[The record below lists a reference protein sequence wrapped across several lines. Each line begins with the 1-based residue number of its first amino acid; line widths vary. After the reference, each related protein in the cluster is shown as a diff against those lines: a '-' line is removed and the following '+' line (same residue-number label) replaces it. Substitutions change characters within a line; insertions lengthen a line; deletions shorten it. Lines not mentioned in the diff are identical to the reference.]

1 LTASAQ
7 LADSHTTRLNPEQR
21 LAVEHLEG
29 PLLVLAGAGSGKT
42 RVLTMRVV
50 RLIEEHGVPAERILA
65 VTFTN
70 KAAGEMKDRIR
81 RLLGREPTGAWIGTF
96 HSLGARLL
104 RRHAGL
110 MGFDSAFTIFDA
122 DQSLREVKRVMAHLG
137 VDPKKWQPKAV
148 RGVISDAKN
157 RLVTP
162 EEYAA
167 EHTEGFDP
175 FARTVAR
182 VFPEYQRALRSQNA
196 LDFDDLLV
204 STVDLFDRQ
213 PDVLGRYQKRF
224 AFMLVDEYQDTNR
237 AQFRFLEALAREHRN
252 LMVVGDDD
260 QSIYGWRGADI
271 RNILD
276 FETTFPGTRVV
287 RLETNYRST
296 DTILRAANAVIRR
309 NVNRK
314 EKTLRTDREAGPHIT
329 LAETADEVDE
339 ASWIADRIERLLVE
353 GDIPG
358 YRAAAVLYRTN
369 AHSRALED
377 AFRRRG
383 IPYQIVGGVRFYE
396 RREIQDVLAYLRLI
410 SNPQDSAAFERVVNL
425 PRRGVGDTTVAALR
439 ALAEREGVSLLEAVA
454 PAQDSSE
461 IPAGG
466 RRGLERFAALIQDF
480 SARAVRLSVGP
491 LIEELVKEL
500 GLLEH
505 LRREGPEGE
514 DRADNV
520 QELVAGAMD
529 FEARMEDEWEG
540 ESPDRFTELDLFL
553 QQVALVTDLDAHN
566 ARAEAVTL
574 MTLHNAKG
582 LEYPAVFIAG
592 LEDGLFPL
600 SRAYDEPSELEEER
614 RLFYVGITRAE
625 DRLFLTWAR
634 ERRRAGDFMI
644 CRVSPFVED
653 VPAELVEVERSARL
667 QREDD
672 AYRAQGRRP
681 RGDGPGGW
689 RGEESKWESPP
700 EPDDF
705 PDDLNQDRARL
716 VRGERVVHATFGSG
730 TIVEVSGFGR
740 DLRVVVQFDSVG
752 VKRLLARYAELE
764 RGL

>member
-1 LTASAQ
+1 MSAPAEI
-7 LADSHTTRLNPEQR
+7 ADSPTTRLNPEQR
-21 LAVEHLEG
+21 LAVEHVEG

-50 RLIEEHGVPAERILA
+50 RLIEEHGVPADRILA

-81 RLLGREPTGAWIGTF
+81 RLLGREPSGAWIGTF

-104 RRHAGL
+104 RRHAPL
-110 MGFDSAFTIFDA
+110 LGFDSAFTIFDA
-122 DQSLREVKRVMAHLG
+122 EESLREVKRVVTHLG
-137 VDPKKWQPKAV
+137 IDPKRWQPKAI
-148 RGVISDAKN
+148 RSVISDAKN
-157 RLVTP
+157 RLITA
-162 EEYAA
+162 EEYVQ
-167 EHTEGFDP
+167 EHAEGFDP

-182 VFPEYQRALRSQNA
+182 VFPQYQRALRLQNA

-204 STVDLFDRQ
+204 STVDLFDRH
-213 PDVLGRYQKRF
+213 PDVLARYQKRF
-224 AFMLVDEYQDTNR
+224 AFVLVDEYQDTNR
-237 AQFRFLEALAREHRN
+237 AQFRFLESLAREHRN

-276 FETTFPGTRVV
+276 FEATFPGTMVV

-296 DTILRAANAVIRR
+296 DTILKAANAVIKR

-314 EKTLRTDREAGPHIT
+314 EKTLRTDREAGPRIT

-339 ASWIADRIERLLVE
+339 ASWIAERVERLLVD
-353 GDIPG
+353 GAIRG
-358 YRAAAVLYRTN
+358 YRDAAVLYRTN

-410 SNPQDSAAFERVVNL
+410 SNPQDSAAFERIVNL
-425 PRRGVGDTTVAALR
+425 PRRGVGDTTVGALR
-439 ALAEREGVSLLEAVA
+439 ALAEREGVGLLEATVF
-454 PAQDSSE
+454 AQDSPD

-500 GLLEH
+500 GFIEH
-505 LRREGPEGE
+505 LQREGSEGE

-520 QELVAGAMD
+520 QELIAGAME
-529 FEARMEDEWEG
+529 FEARMEEEWEG
-540 ESPDRFTELDLFL
+540 ESHDRFTELDLFL
-553 QQVALVTDLDAHN
+553 QQVSLVTDLDKHDN
-566 ARAEAVTL
+566 RAEAVTL

-600 SRAYDEPSELEEER
+600 SRAYDEPAELEEER
-614 RLFYVGITRAE
+614 RLFYVGVTRAE

-644 CRVSPFVED
+644 CRLSPFAED
-653 VPAELVEVERSARL
+653 VPAELVDMERSARL
-667 QREDD
+667 QREDE
-672 AYRAQGRRP
+672 AYRVQGRRS
-681 RGDGPGGW
+681 RSEGDPGGRSDDW
-689 RGEESKWESPP
+689 RWEAPAQ
-700 EPDDF
+700 PDDF

-730 TIVEVSGFGR
+730 TILEVSGFGR
-740 DLRVVVQFDSVG
+740 DLKVVVDFDSVG
-752 VKRLLARYAELE
+752 QKRLLARYAELE